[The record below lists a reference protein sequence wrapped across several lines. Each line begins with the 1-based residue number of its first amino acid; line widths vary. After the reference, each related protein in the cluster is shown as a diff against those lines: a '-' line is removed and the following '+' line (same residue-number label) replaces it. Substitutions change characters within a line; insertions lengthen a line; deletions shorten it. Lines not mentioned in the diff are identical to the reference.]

1 MDTNAAPLDVS
12 QLPLSEAKGTYSA
25 LAFTLAVFISAA
37 LLFVVEPMFGKM
49 VLPLLGGSPA
59 VWTTCMLFFQGAL
72 LLGYLYAHLGP
83 RWLGLRRHTLVH
95 VLLLALALLSLP
107 ISVAGTSGAFRF
119 EHPNAWLLWVLTI
132 SLGAP
137 FTLLSST
144 GPLLQV
150 WFSKTR
156 HPQADSPY
164 FLYAA
169 SNLGSLLALLSYP
182 FLLEPLISLRGQS
195 RLWSVVYVLLI
206 LVVAISAAYVKSGSP
221 SEDTS
226 SSGKAEPRVGTRT
239 MLR

>member
-1 MDTNAAPLDVS
+1 M
-12 QLPLSEAKGTYSA
+12 QLI
-25 LAFTLAVFISAA
+25 FTVAVFLSAA

-72 LLGYLYAHLGP
+72 LLGYFYAHLAP
-83 RWLGLRRHTLVH
+83 RWLGLRRHTLLH
-95 VLLLALALLSLP
+95 IALLTLCLLSLP

-144 GPLLQV
+144 GPLLQA
-150 WFSKTR
+150 WFSRTA
-156 HPQADSPY
+156 HPQAQSPY

-169 SNLGSLLALLSYP
+169 SNLGSMLALLSYP
-182 FLLEPLISLRGQS
+182 FLLEPLIPLRGQA
-195 RLWSVVYVLLI
+195 RLWSIGYVLLI
-206 LVVAISAAYVKSGSP
+206 LLVVIAAVYLNRGFIGKDRERSG
-221 SEDTS
+221 EL
-226 SSGKAEPRVGTRT
+226 APR
-239 MLR
+239 

>member
-1 MDTNAAPLDVS
+1 M
-12 QLPLSEAKGTYSA
+12 QLV
-25 LAFTLAVFISAA
+25 FTLAVFLSAA

-83 RWLGLRRHTLVH
+83 RWLGVRRHTLLH
-95 VLLLALALLSLP
+95 IGLLILCLLSLP
-107 ISVAGTSGAFRF
+107 ISVAGSSGTVRF

-150 WFSKTR
+150 WFSKIA
-156 HPQADSPY
+156 HPQAESPY

-169 SNLGSLLALLSYP
+169 SNLGSMLALLSYP
-182 FLLEPLISLRGQS
+182 FFFEVRFDSQQQGMIWSLAFAFFAACCAFCAWWTYQARVAASEQPTGAKTQD
-195 RLWSVVYVLLI
+195 RKSVV
-206 LVVAISAAYVKSGSP
+206 
-221 SEDTS
+221 
-226 SSGKAEPRVGTRT
+226 
-239 MLR
+239 